1 MKKLMYL
8 ALGAAVLGMSAM
20 PLVAYADVAEVNEAV
35 VMLTGAPTN
44 GKRTTVDMTK
54 RWGADVSVVD
64 AATAKLQ
71 SAMSGASGD
80 AARLLQEAVNFGKTR
95 QHKETRLRAQ
105 GALYH
110 MCQAS
115 PGGPGCDTVPKY
127 GSYVP

>member
-44 GKRTTVDMTK
+44 GKRTTVDVTK
-54 RWGADVSVVD
+54 RWGADVSVMD

-71 SAMSGASGD
+71 GALSGASGD
-80 AARLLQEAVNFGKTR
+80 AARLLQEAVNFGKLACTR
-95 QHKETRLRAQ
+95 KPGYVHKARSITCARRR
-105 GALYH
+105 
-110 MCQAS
+110 

-127 GSYVP
+127 GSYFP